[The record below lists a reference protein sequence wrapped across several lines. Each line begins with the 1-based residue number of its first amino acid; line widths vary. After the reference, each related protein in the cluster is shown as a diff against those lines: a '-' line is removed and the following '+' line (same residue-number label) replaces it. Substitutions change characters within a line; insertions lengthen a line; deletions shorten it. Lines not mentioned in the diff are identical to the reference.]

1 MATHEEDLKAINAD
15 IELLEA
21 EIASNKE
28 ELELMDNP
36 PLNPSRKAYL
46 RLRNTYLGEKLPK
59 LRKKRKDK
67 LEVIDWEKRT
77 R

>member
-1 MATHEEDLKAINAD
+1 MSTHEEDLKTIDAD

-21 EIASNKE
+21 EIASNTE
-28 ELELMDNP
+28 ELELMNLP

-59 LRKKRKDK
+59 LREKRKDK
-67 LEVIDWEKRT
+67 IEVIAWERRT
-77 R
+77 K